1 MILDYGAPTD
11 MSNKTSPD
19 ALKLYN
25 QLARY
30 PAGKWLFSKL
40 VGWRAPYFASIGG
53 DFKELRAGFVEV
65 HLKNRRKVHNHIGTV
80 HALAIGNLCE
90 LAAGTLIEASL
101 PKHLRWI
108 PKGMTISYLKKAAT
122 DLRAVCEIEA
132 PEQLQPGDLPM
143 LINVYD
149 GNDVVVVSAII
160 TMWISARQ

>member
-1 MILDYGAPTD
+1 
-11 MSNKTSPD
+11 MSNKPAPD

-30 PAGKWLFSKL
+30 PAGKWLFSRL
-40 VGWRAPYFASIGG
+40 VSWRAPYFASIGG
-53 DFKELRAGFVEV
+53 VFKELRAGFVEV

-108 PKGMTISYLKKAAT
+108 PKSMTINYLKKAAT
-122 DLRAVCEIEA
+122 DLRAVCEIPA
-132 PEQLQPGDLPM
+132 PEQIQPGDLGM
-143 LINVYD
+143 HINVYD
-149 GNDVVVVSAII
+149 RNNVVVVSAVI
-160 TMWISARQ
+160 TMWISARQS

>member
-1 MILDYGAPTD
+1 
-11 MSNKTSPD
+11 MSNKTAPD
-19 ALKLYN
+19 ALKLYTK
-25 QLARY
+25 LAGY

-53 DFKELRAGFVEV
+53 VFKDLRAGFVEV
-65 HLKNRRKVHNHIGTV
+65 HLTNRRKVHNHIGTV

-122 DLRAVCEIEA
+122 DLRAVCEIAA
-132 PEQLQPGDLPM
+132 PEQIQPGDLGM
-143 LINVYD
+143 HVNVYD
-149 GNDVVVVSAII
+149 RNNVVVVSAVI
-160 TMWISARQ
+160 TMWISARHGK

>member
-1 MILDYGAPTD
+1 
-11 MSNKTSPD
+11 MSNKPAPD

-30 PAGKWLFSKL
+30 PAGKWLFSRL
-40 VGWRAPYFASIGG
+40 VSWRAPYFASIGG
-53 DFKELRAGFVEV
+53 VFKELRAGFVEV

-108 PKGMTISYLKKAAT
+108 PKGMTINYLKKAAT
-122 DLRAVCEIEA
+122 DLRAVCEIPA
-132 PEQLQPGDLPM
+132 PEQIQPGDLGM
-143 LINVYD
+143 HIDVYD
-149 GNDVVVVSAII
+149 RNNVVVVSAVI

>member
-1 MILDYGAPTD
+1 MA
-11 MSNKTSPD
+11 MSNKPAPD

-30 PAGKWLFSKL
+30 PGGKWLFSRL
-40 VGWRAPYFASIGG
+40 VGWRTPYFASIGG
-53 DFKELRAGFVEV
+53 VFKELRAGFVEV

-108 PKGMTISYLKKAAT
+108 PKGMTINYLKKAAT
-122 DLRAVCEIEA
+122 DLRAVCEIPA
-132 PEQLQPGDLPM
+132 PEQIQPGDLGM
-143 LINVYD
+143 HINVYD
-149 GNDVVVVSAII
+149 RNNVVVVSAVI
-160 TMWISARQ
+160 TMWISARQLN

>member
-1 MILDYGAPTD
+1 
-11 MSNKTSPD
+11 MSNKTAPD

-53 DFKELRAGFVEV
+53 VFKELRAGFVEV

-108 PKGMTISYLKKAAT
+108 PKAMTINYLKKAAT
-122 DLRAVCEIEA
+122 DLRAVCEIKT
-132 PEQLQPGDLPM
+132 PEQLQPGELPM
-143 LINVYD
+143 LVNVYD
-149 GNDVVVVSAII
+149 RNDVIVVSAVI
-160 TMWISARQ
+160 TMWLSARQT

>member
-1 MILDYGAPTD
+1 
-11 MSNKTSPD
+11 MSNKTAPD
-19 ALKLYN
+19 ALKLYT

-53 DFKELRAGFVEV
+53 VFKQLRAGFVEV

-122 DLRAVCEIEA
+122 DLRAVCEIA
-132 PEQLQPGDLPM
+132 TPEHILPGDLAM
-143 LINVYD
+143 HVNVYD
-149 GNDVVVVSAII
+149 RNNVVVVSAVI
-160 TMWISARQ
+160 TMWISARQERLK

>member
-1 MILDYGAPTD
+1 
-11 MSNKTSPD
+11 MSNKPVPD

-25 QLARY
+25 RLTRY
-30 PAGKWLFSKL
+30 PGGKWLFSKL

-53 DFKELRAGFVEV
+53 VFKELRAGLVEV

-108 PKGMTISYLKKAAT
+108 PKGMTISYLKKAVT
-122 DLRAVCEIEA
+122 DLRAVCEIA
-132 PEQLQPGDLPM
+132 DPEQIQPGDLGM
-143 LINVYD
+143 HVNVYD
-149 GNDVVVVSAII
+149 RNNIVVVSAVI
-160 TMWISARQ
+160 TMWISARQA

>member
-1 MILDYGAPTD
+1 
-11 MSNKTSPD
+11 MSNKTAPD
-19 ALKLYN
+19 ALKLYTK
-25 QLARY
+25 LARY

-53 DFKELRAGFVEV
+53 VFKDLRAGFVEV

-122 DLRAVCEIEA
+122 DLRAVCEIAA
-132 PEQLQPGDLPM
+132 PEQIQPGDLGM
-143 LINVYD
+143 HVNVYD
-149 GNDVVVVSAII
+149 RNNVVVVSAVI
-160 TMWISARQ
+160 TMWISARHGK